1 MKKIQVEIQGRIWQA
16 NLQDG
21 VDLSL
26 PVSANPKSASAWYV
40 HPTNM
45 TPVTTDSFVGSVAQG
60 GSVNFRDITFNPHGN
75 GTHTECL
82 GHITPEVFDVNELI
96 REHHLIA
103 EVKTFTPKKE
113 RSQFNTGAE
122 DLVIELNAETCPFEE
137 GTEALILRTIPNS
150 EAKRSAQYS
159 NSNPPYLSASS
170 GSYLNACGIK
180 HLLIDLPS
188 VDREVDGGQLI
199 NHHAFWGL
207 PDAPRFD
214 ASITEFIYV
223 PSQTPDGLYYLNLQ
237 IAAFE
242 NDAAPSRPVIYP
254 LHESWAGS

>member
-1 MKKIQVEIQGRIWQA
+1 MKKFLVKIQGKTLQA
-16 NLQDG
+16 DLAQG

-26 PVSANPKSASAWYV
+26 VIGVNPKAASAWYV
-40 HPTNM
+40 NPATI
-45 TPVTTDSFVGSVAQG
+45 TPVKGEGFIGSVAEG

-82 GHITPEVFDVNELI
+82 GHITPEVYNVNEHI

-113 RSQFNTGAE
+113 KSSFNRDAE
-122 DLVIELNAETCPFEE
+122 DHVIHLNENSCAFQE
-137 GTEALILRTIPNS
+137 GTEALILRTTPNS

-170 GSYLNACGIK
+170 GAYLNACGIK

-254 LHESWAGS
+254 LYEP